1 MRFITSKQLNTWA
14 DSRECQSMLPELIK
28 RLIYASTQKLE
39 RLTIPSGDDVHLP
52 GWDGVVESSERFFTI
67 DEGISLWEIGCD
79 KNVSAKINLDYT
91 KRDADPL
98 GFDKA
103 FASFVF
109 VTPRYWSGSTKWVEE
124 TRQNAQWKNIVVLT
138 AVELEDWVN
147 SHPAVGIW
155 LAEKFGYISPQGL
168 YLPEDFWKLWAHGKA
183 SHLRP
188 DLLLGAR
195 EEAVQKLKEFV
206 QDEPSVVHVEALS
219 HEEALA
225 FSVAFCLSIK
235 DETPQLLSNAIVV
248 LNQDLL
254 IRMSNSYLN
263 LIFITTVPNIP
274 YEITRR
280 GHYVISAVSPA
291 DEINN
296 AITLPIIAFDKFV
309 KSLSLS
315 GIDESQARALAHDT
329 LRDVMAL
336 RRRLEIDTL
345 NPYWAQGGDLVSLL
359 PALVVGRWNSSYDGD
374 KKLIE
379 LLGDAPYDNLEQK
392 LIRTL
397 HMSDCPFVKIDSV
410 WRSRSPYEAVRYT
423 LSLFTQSFWNR
434 FCNVVKEAF
443 ADDDSDA
450 VDKINTPEIMFWE
463 HKQKVS
469 LEFKKGIC
477 QTLTLLTIHNSNDW
491 QPRVN
496 AIVAELLSDFTLKR
510 YLSCR
515 HFFTMI
521 AEASPS
527 STLSFLEAELNK
539 CNDFVKELFIT
550 RKDNSCGISS
560 GRIYYSE
567 LLWAL
572 EAIAWDEQYLL
583 RCSQLLMRLCNYP
596 KNENYINNPINS
608 IKNIFRF
615 VLPQTYVEVKRQDEV
630 LMALMRFDKENTCD
644 LILNLLNDLSQRSFL
659 FSRHYKWR
667 LFNHRRSPKYI
678 NPVSAERINVLCELM
693 LKNIDL
699 DSDKAC
705 RLINIS
711 FMPELRQC
719 IGLTIVNYLS
729 NHVSII
735 RGDDNVCDELR
746 DSINHH
752 ISYNDAKW
760 AMNMEELQ
768 PYQLLL
774 SDLLSDEVVE
784 QHKWLFKDSYVEIP
798 FKWNKIGKERHDA
811 LIQFRQQAIYD
822 IIQNGGYDS
831 IVRFSN
837 RVDSPYSLGESFYL
851 ADKASNLKRII
862 TDYSEHLL
870 SFDFLFGYGYKYFL
884 EYGTSEIINVGK
896 TIESLDIAVDWFCV
910 PRYQSDIACFI
921 KERMPTSAQARYWG
935 KVQFCDRLTNELDN
949 IIRNLLAVNRSE
961 EALKFLY
968 FSRNEGNDLVSNQMK
983 LDYLSKILTTD
994 ITINP
999 YFFIEV
1005 IEAIDKTSD
1014 PDIINKIIH
1023 LELSLYPLF
1032 ISRMDTS
1039 KLRIVQEALLKPEV
1053 MIDIISLAYLPE
1065 EDIINDEKD
1074 VSENNEITLTLSRH
1088 AFSLLHDL
1096 HSVPFIDN
1104 DNADIEGL
1112 KGYIINLRE
1121 LAVERKRILMTNHTI
1136 GHLLANIPENEDY
1149 PPEYLSEIIEQLSDD
1164 AVDESFR
1171 IQMSNKR
1178 GVTIRSLNIGGEIER
1193 RQIERYQRYAEK
1205 TRFSFPRITK
1215 VFNEL
1220 IDEYRFLARRE
1231 DNEAMLLDLE

>member
-1 MRFITSKQLNTWA
+1 MKFITSNDLNAWA

-28 RLIYASTQKLE
+28 RLIFTSVQYPT

-52 GWDGVVESSERFFTI
+52 GWDGVVESSERFYTI
-67 DEGISLWEIGCD
+67 DEGISLWEMGCD
-79 KNVSAKINLDYT
+79 KNVAAKINLDYT

-109 VTPRYWSGSTKWVEE
+109 VTPRYWSGSTKWVEN

-138 AVELEDWVN
+138 AVELEDWIN
-147 SHPAVGIW
+147 SRPAVGIW
-155 LAEKFGYISPQGL
+155 LAEKLGYISPQGL
-168 YLPEDFWKLWAHGKA
+168 YLPEDFWKLWAHGRTA
-183 SHLRP
+183 HLRP

-195 EEAVQKLKEFV
+195 EEAVRKLKEFV
-206 QDEPSVVHVEALS
+206 QEEPSVVHVEALS
-219 HEEALA
+219 QEEALA

-235 DETPQLLSNAIVV
+235 DETPHLLINAIVV

-254 IRMSNSYLN
+254 LRMSNSYMN
-263 LIFITTVPNIP
+263 LVFITTVPNIP

-296 AITLPIIAFDKFV
+296 AITLPIISFKEFV
-309 KSLSLS
+309 KSLALS
-315 GIDESQARALAHDT
+315 GIDESQARALAHGT
-329 LRDVMAL
+329 LRDIMAL
-336 RRRLEIDTL
+336 RRRLGIDTL
-345 NPYWAQGGDLVSLL
+345 NPYWAQGEDLISIL
-359 PALVVGRWNSSYDGD
+359 PALVVGRWNSSYEGD

-379 LLGDAPYDNLEQK
+379 LLGDAPYDSLEQK
-392 LIRTL
+392 LLRTL
-397 HMSDCPFVKIDSV
+397 NMSDSPFVKIDSV

-423 LSLFTQSFWNR
+423 LSLFTRSFWSR

-443 ADDDSDA
+443 SDDDPDA
-450 VDKINTPEIMFWE
+450 VDKIKTSEIMFWE

-469 LEFKKGIC
+469 PELKKGLC

-491 QPRVN
+491 QPRVD
-496 AIVAELLSDFTLKR
+496 AIVAELLSCFTLKR

-527 STLSFLEAELNK
+527 STLSFLEDELNK
-539 CNDFVKELFIT
+539 CDNFLKELFIK
-550 RKDNSCGISS
+550 RKDNSWSISS
-560 GRIYYSE
+560 GTIYYTE

-583 RCSQLLMRLCNYP
+583 RCSRLLMQFCNYP
-596 KNENYINNPINS
+596 KNEDYTNNPINS
-608 IKNIFRF
+608 LKSIFRF
-615 VLPQTYVEVKRQDEV
+615 VLPQTYVEIKHQDEV
-630 LMALMRFDKENTCD
+630 LKALMRFDKENTCD
-644 LILNLLNDLSQRSFL
+644 LIMYLLNDLSQRSFL
-659 FSRHYKWR
+659 FSNHYKWR
-667 LFNHRRSPKYI
+667 LFSSRRSPKYI
-678 NPVSAERINVLCELM
+678 NPISAERINSLCGLM

-699 DSDKAC
+699 DTEKAC
-705 RLINIS
+705 RLIDIS
-711 FMPELRQC
+711 FMPELRLH
-719 IGLTIVNYLS
+719 IGSTIVNYLS
-729 NHVSII
+729 DHMKII
-735 RGDDNVCDELR
+735 KGDDRVCDELR

-760 AMNMEELQ
+760 AMNRKELQ

-774 SDLLSDEVVE
+774 SDLLPDDIIE
-784 QHKWLFKDSYVEIP
+784 QYKWLFKDSYVEIP
-798 FKWNKIGKERHDA
+798 FKWNKMGKERHDA
-811 LIQFRQQAIYD
+811 LIQLRLQAIND
-822 IIQNGGYDS
+822 IIRNGGYDS
-831 IVRFSN
+831 IVRLSN
-837 RVDSPYSLGESFYL
+837 RVGFPYSLGESFYL

-862 TDYSEHLL
+862 TDYSKHRL
-870 SFDFLFGYGYKYFL
+870 SFDFLSGYGYKYFL
-884 EYGTSEIINVGK
+884 EYGTSEMINVGK
-896 TIESLDIAVDWFCV
+896 MIESLDIAVDWFCV
-910 PRYQSDIACFI
+910 PKYQSEIASFI

-935 KVQFCDRLTNELDN
+935 KVQFWDRSTNKLDS
-949 IIRNLLAVNRSE
+949 IIRNLLTVNRSE

-968 FSRNEGNDLVSNQMK
+968 YSRNIENDLTSEQTK
-983 LDYLSKILTTD
+983 LDYLSKILSTD
-994 ITINP
+994 ININP
-999 YFFIEV
+999 YYLIEV
-1005 IEAIDKTSD
+1005 IEAIDKTSN
-1014 PDIINKIIH
+1014 PDIINKIID

-1032 ISRMDTS
+1032 EYRMDTS

-1053 MIDIISLAYLPE
+1053 MIDIISFAYLPE
-1065 EDIINDEKD
+1065 EDNMSDKKD
-1074 VSENNEITLTLSRH
+1074 VSDNNEITLTLARH
-1088 AFSLLHDL
+1088 AFSLLHDI
-1096 HSVPFIDN
+1096 HTVPFIDN

-1112 KGYIINLRE
+1112 KCYIKNLRE

-1136 GHLLANIPENEDY
+1136 GHLLANIPENDDY

-1178 GVTIRSLNIGGEIER
+1178 GVTIRSLNTGGEIER

-1205 TRFSFPRITK
+1205 TRFSYPRITR
-1215 VFNEL
+1215 VFDNLINEYQ
-1220 IDEYRFLARRE
+1220 IMAQKE